1 LTSIKQ
7 MWECKALKKIIKNE
21 IIVIFCMYRHL
32 CELKVQEGL
41 HQILE
46 EITKALRSDF
56 LHVFLGS
63 YRSIYSMLTDTE
75 VMFKLF
81 CIRDNTYQTFI
92 LLFCK

>member
-1 LTSIKQ
+1 
-7 MWECKALKKIIKNE
+7 
-21 IIVIFCMYRHL
+21 MYRHL

-46 EITKALRSDF
+46 EITKALRFDF

-63 YRSIYSMLTDTE
+63 YGNIYSMLTDTE

-81 CIRDNTYQTFI
+81 CIQDNSYQTFI
-92 LLFCK
+92 LLFYKWKGIPEEPQLWLWKKNAEKFTKNNS